1 MFPRRENIHFVLVR
15 TQFAS
20 NLGSTV
26 RVMKNMG
33 FENLI
38 LVRPE
43 CEVGLEARSYAMK
56 GAPVLDNARFLPTLD
71 EVAGELGLLIG
82 TTARYRG
89 KKPRMLSCRTLAE
102 DLLPKF
108 ASSSI
113 GIVLGSEDNG
123 MRREELRLCQWLVEI
138 PTGSDYP
145 VLNLAQ
151 AAAIVAYEIH
161 VGMSSHS
168 VGKTLHEATPNE
180 VESLMSRI
188 EDSLEALDLPT
199 RLSVERLM
207 LRLRKITG
215 RAQLEREDVNMLHGL
230 VKELARK
237 VEKTSRQGTRNTQVN
252 L

>member
-20 NLGSTV
+20 NLGSSV

-33 FENLI
+33 FEHLI
-38 LVRPE
+38 LVQPE

-56 GAPVLDNARFLPTLD
+56 GAPVLDRARFVPTLD
-71 EVAGELGLLIG
+71 EVADELGLLIG
-82 TTARYRG
+82 TTGRYRG
-89 KKPRMLSCRTLAE
+89 RKPRMLSCRTLVE

-108 ASSSI
+108 ASSKI

-123 MRREELRLCQWLVEI
+123 LRREELRLCQWLVEI
-138 PTGSDYP
+138 PTGSDYQ

-161 VGMSSHS
+161 VGMSSH
-168 VGKTLHEATPNE
+168 VGGETLHEADSKE

-188 EDSLEALDLPT
+188 EEALNLLDLPT
-199 RLSVERLM
+199 RLSVGRLM

-230 VKELARK
+230 VKELSRK
-237 VEKTSRQGTRNTQVN
+237 IGRLTTKAPRTPR
-252 L
+252 

>member
-1 MFPRRENIHFVLVR
+1 MYPRRDNIHFVLVR

-38 LVRPE
+38 LVQPE

-56 GAPVLDNARFLPTLD
+56 GAPVLDNARFVPSLD
-71 EVAGELGLLIG
+71 EVAGKLGLLIG

-89 KKPRMLSCRTLAE
+89 KKPRMLSCKTLVE

-123 MRREELRLCQWLVEI
+123 LRREELRLCQWLVEI

-161 VGMSSHS
+161 VGISSHS
-168 VGKTLHEATPNE
+168 VGKPLHEANPRE
-180 VESLMSRI
+180 VESLMNRI
-188 EDSLEALDLPT
+188 EGALKSLELPT

-207 LRLRKITG
+207 LRLRKISG

-237 VEKTSRQGTRNTQVN
+237 IDKANHEDTKDTKN
-252 L
+252 

>member
-1 MFPRRENIHFVLVR
+1 
-15 TQFAS
+15 
-20 NLGSTV
+20 
-26 RVMKNMG
+26 MKNMG

-38 LVRPE
+38 LVQPE

-56 GAPVLDNARFLPTLD
+56 GAPVLDRARFVPTLD
-71 EVAGELGLLIG
+71 EVADELGLLIG
-82 TTARYRG
+82 TTGRYRG
-89 KKPRMLSCRTLAE
+89 RKPRMLSCRTLVE

-161 VGMSSHS
+161 VGMSKHTA
-168 VGKTLHEATPNE
+168 GKTLREANPNE

-188 EDSLEALDLPT
+188 EDSLRSLDLPT

-230 VKELARK
+230 VKELAKK
-237 VEKTSRQGTRNTQVN
+237 VGKSNHQDTKHS
-252 L
+252 